1 LQQWLLCSV
10 QGEQAACSAST
21 LALVRRGSKQQGG
34 EQRWGVFLQQQ
45 LKAASS
51 VQQATSEKQR
61 LEQAR
66 AEQRQ
71 GAGNLFDELLSRGR
85 HSSAG

>member
-1 LQQWLLCSV
+1 VCRQP
-10 QGEQAACSAST
+10 
-21 LALVRRGSKQQGG
+21 QQG
-34 EQRWGVFLQQQ
+34 
-45 LKAASS
+45 ASS
-51 VQQATSEKQR
+51 VQQATSEKQQ